1 MLKLI
6 QRRLN
11 VVKGACET
19 VAEKAQTLAVA
30 AITGMGAMLGMSND
44 AAAALPAV
52 VGTSIAAIQA
62 DGEDIFD
69 LVFPVVAI
77 FLGFAIVIK
86 LFKRFSNKV

>member
-1 MLKLI
+1 MQSLK
-6 QRRLN
+6 
-11 VVKGACET
+11 KMWA
-19 VAEKAQTLAVA
+19 LAA
-30 AITGMGAMLGMSND
+30 AALLSASISAH
-44 AAAALPAV
+44 AALPAV